1 MQLTKKLFFTFSI
14 FLFVLTQIG
23 FSQNQYSKAQ
33 VRSGDAS
40 GRNGEGAPGI
50 GSISGVVVDKTTLQA
65 VEYAN
70 LVVFRAK
77 DSVMVGGAITNQ
89 KGVFTIEKVPFGN
102 YYMVVSFIGY
112 SSLKIPNITVNPKE
126 LVKKMGQ
133 IKFSPS
139 SSNLGEVTITAEKR
153 MMEYSL
159 DKKIV
164 NVDKNLVSA
173 GGSAVDVMQNIP
185 AVTVDIDGNVSLR
198 GSTNVNIL
206 IDGRPSSLSGMSR
219 QAILEQIPAS
229 SIEAIEIITNPSA
242 KYNPEGMSGIINI
255 RLKKKTA
262 QGLNGMASVSA
273 GTNNRYNS
281 SLNLN
286 YSTERFNVFASW
298 DGRWNQGKGYGDTY
312 RIATLRDTS
321 SYTTQHSDMLRNMD
335 NNTIKGGF
343 DWYINPRN
351 TLTLMGQYNTGGSE
365 RNQDLNSY
373 TDDYMFTKQNDYKQH
388 NKETESDNSN
398 MFALN
403 YKKTFAQRNRELTA
417 DFSYS
422 TSKSTENTDM
432 TLTNYMLN
440 YINVSANMPSLQ
452 KQYDNGNN
460 WVGNAMIN
468 YVHPFNEKMKIETGY
483 QGIFRNVDNDFH
495 LDKADSNNIYV
506 NDINSTNH
514 FKYIE
519 NINAIYGT
527 FSKEWES
534 LSMQI
539 GMRLEQANTKADQL
553 TQLQSYSNNY
563 FSIYPSLHISK
574 KLARKN
580 EIQLSYSRRVNRP
593 DMHDLNPFKD
603 YSNPLM
609 IRYGNPY
616 LKPEYINSFELGHS
630 KYWNKTSFYTS
641 VYYRQIND
649 VIKRIAF
656 LDTITAVSNMTSENL
671 SKGISYG
678 VDFILEQ
685 EILKWWRVNASFSYF
700 RSIIEGN
707 SIDGNISTDNYS
719 WTSKL
724 NSTMN
729 FGKSFSVQ
737 ISANYRAPIIT
748 PQGKMFETYSADIAV
763 KKDLFKEKF
772 SISLRISDIF
782 NTQIWKNEA
791 YGTGFYASMS
801 NKRQSQVAFLTLS
814 YKINGGLKMKARKKT
829 TENGNGGGTDEGDF

>member
-1 MQLTKKLFFTFSI
+1 MQFTKKLIIAFTF
-14 FLFVLTQIG
+14 LTIL
-23 FSQNQYSKAQ
+23 FSQLLLAQNQRGKGQGGAGNF
-33 VRSGDAS
+33 SG
-40 GRNGEGAPGI
+40 GM
-50 GSISGVVVDKTTLQA
+50 GSISGVVVDNQTLQA

-70 LVVFRAK
+70 LVVFRTK
-77 DSVMVGGAITNQ
+77 DSVMVGGAISNQ
-89 KGVFTIEKVPFGN
+89 KGNFLIEKVPFGN

-112 SSLKIPNITVNPKE
+112 SSLKIPNIIVNPKD
-126 LVKKMGQ
+126 VDKKMGQ

-139 SSNLGEVTITAEKR
+139 SSTLGEVTVTAEKR
-153 MMEYSL
+153 MMEYTL
-159 DKKIV
+159 DKKVV

-262 QGLNGMASVSA
+262 QGLNGMVSTSA
-273 GTNNRYNS
+273 GTNNRYNNS
-281 SLNLN
+281 INLN
-286 YSTERFNVFASW
+286 YSTEKFNVFASW

-312 RIATLRDTS
+312 RIETLKDTS
-321 SYTTQHSDMLRNMD
+321 SYTTQHSDMKRIMD
-335 NNTIKGGF
+335 NNTVKAGF
-343 DWYINPRN
+343 DWYINPKN

-365 RNQDLNSY
+365 RNQDLFS
-373 TDDYMFTKQNDYKQH
+373 FTKDYNFIKENDYKQH
-388 NKETESDNSN
+388 NKEIENDNSN

-403 YKKTFAQRNRELTA
+403 YKKTFTQRGQELTA

-422 TSKSTENTDM
+422 TSKSSENTDM
-432 TLTNYMLN
+432 TLNN
-440 YINVSANMPSLQ
+440 YILNFVDTSSVSLQ
-452 KQYDNGNN
+452 KQYDDGNN
-460 WVGNAMIN
+460 WVANASIN
-468 YVHPFNEKMKIETGY
+468 YIHPLGEKMKFETGY

-495 LDKADSNNIYV
+495 LEKSDTNNNYV
-506 NDINSTNH
+506 NDINSSNH
-514 FKYIE
+514 FKYKE

-527 FSKEWES
+527 LSKEWES
-534 LSMQI
+534 ISMQL
-539 GMRLEQANTKADQL
+539 GLRLEQANTTADQV
-553 TQLQSYSNNY
+553 TQVQSFKNNY
-563 FSIYPSLHISK
+563 FSIYPSIHISK
-574 KLARKN
+574 KLAHKN
-580 EIQLSYSRRVNRP
+580 EIQFSYSRRVNRP
-593 DMHDLNPFKD
+593 NMNDLNPFKD
-603 YSNPLM
+603 YSNPDM
-609 IRYGNPY
+609 IHYGNPK

-641 VYYRQIND
+641 IYYRQIND

-656 LDTITAVSNMTSENL
+656 LDTNGISNMTNQNL
-671 SKGISYG
+671 AKGTSYG

-685 EILKWWRVNASFSYF
+685 EILKWWRINANFSYF
-700 RSIIEGN
+700 RTMIEGN

-729 FGKSFSVQ
+729 FGKTLSIQ
-737 ISANYRAPIIT
+737 ISGNYRAPIIT
-748 PQGKMFETYSADIAV
+748 PQGKMHETYSADIAI

-772 SISLRISDIF
+772 SISFRVSDIF
-782 NTQIWKNEA
+782 NTQKWNHDT
-791 YGTGFYASMS
+791 YGTGFSASMS
-801 NKRQSQVAFLTLS
+801 NKRQSQAAYLTIS
-814 YKINGGLKMKARKKT
+814 YKINGGLKTKARKKT
-829 TENGNGGGTDEGDF
+829 TENGNNGGSDEGDL

>member
-1 MQLTKKLFFTFSI
+1 MPLNKKLFIALSI
-14 FLFVLTQIG
+14 FTIFSNQIL
-23 FSQNQYSKAQ
+23 FSQNQYGRGQ
-33 VRSGDAS
+33 ERSG
-40 GRNGEGAPGI
+40 EGNRGTGGI
-50 GSISGVVVDKTTLQA
+50 GSISGFVVDKQTLQA

-70 LVVFRAK
+70 LTIFRSK

-89 KGVFTIEKVPFGN
+89 KGSFTIEKVPFGN

-112 SSLKIPNITVNPKE
+112 SSLKIPNIIVNPKDID
-126 LVKKMGQ
+126 KKMGQ

-139 SSNLGEVTITAEKR
+139 SNTLNEVNVIGEKR
-153 MMEYSL
+153 MMEYTL

-262 QGLNGMASVSA
+262 QGLNGMVSTSI

-281 SLNLN
+281 SINLN
-286 YSTERFNVFASW
+286 YSTEKINVFASW

-312 RIATLRDTS
+312 RIATLKDTS
-321 SYTTQHSDMLRNMD
+321 SYTTQHSEMKRIMD
-335 NNTIKGGF
+335 NNTVKAGF
-343 DWYINPRN
+343 DWYINSKN
-351 TLTLMGQYNTGGSE
+351 TITLMGQYNVGGSE
-365 RNQDLNSY
+365 RNQDLFS
-373 TDDYMFTKQNDYKQH
+373 FTKDFNFIKENDYKQH
-388 NKETESDNSN
+388 NKEIENDNSN

-403 YKKTFAQRNRELTA
+403 YKKTFTQRGRELTA

-422 TSKSTENTDM
+422 TSKNSENTDM
-432 TLTNYMLN
+432 TLNNFLSNYQD
-440 YINVSANMPSLQ
+440 VSMSSKPSLQ
-452 KQYDNGNN
+452 KQYDDGNN
-460 WVGNAMIN
+460 WVGNASIN
-468 YVHPFNEKMKIETGY
+468 YVHPFAKKMKLETGY
-483 QGIFRNVDNDFH
+483 QGIFRNVDDDFR
-495 LDKADSNNIYV
+495 LEKYDTTSLIYV
-506 NDINSTNH
+506 NDIFSSNH
-514 FKYIE
+514 FKYKE

-534 LSMQI
+534 ISMQL
-539 GMRLEQANTKADQL
+539 GLRLEEANTTAEQL
-553 TQLQSYSNNY
+553 TQKQTFTNNY
-563 FSIYPSLHISK
+563 FSIYPSVHISK

-580 EIQLSYSRRVNRP
+580 EIQFSYSRRVNRP

-616 LKPEYINSFELGHS
+616 LKPEYINSFEVGHS

-641 VYYRQIND
+641 IYYRQIND

-656 LDTITAVSNMTSENL
+656 LDTNGISNMTNQNL
-671 SKGISYG
+671 TKGTSYG

-685 EILKWWRVNASFSYF
+685 EVLKWWRINANFSYF
-700 RSIIEGN
+700 RTMIEGN

-729 FGKSFSVQ
+729 FGKTLSIQ
-737 ISANYRAPIIT
+737 ISGNYRAPIIT
-748 PQGKMFETYSADIAV
+748 PQGKMHETYSADIAF

-772 SISLRISDIF
+772 SVSFRVSDIF
-782 NTQIWKNEA
+782 NTQKWNNDTH
-791 YGTGFYASMS
+791 GTGFSASMS
-801 NKRQSQVAFLTLS
+801 NKRQSQAAFLTIS
-814 YKINGGLKMKARKKT
+814 YKINGGLKAKPRKKV
-829 TENGNGGGTDEGDF
+829 TENGNGNGTDEGDF